1 MSTSAPCKELAALPD
16 LCDTMT
22 MRIRIGSALCLFV
35 LTAAPLLAQE
45 ADAATVRKLE
55 EKWADSYKHRQIDIL
70 SSLLAEDFIITVED
84 GSTYSKAGYISH
96 SADPST
102 RVQVSEFSDMKV
114 RTHGN
119 TAIVIGAYHE
129 RGESGGKAYDYRDRF
144 TDVWMKVGG
153 KWQVVASQYSTPMK

>member
-1 MSTSAPCKELAALPD
+1 MS
-16 LCDTMT
+16 
-22 MRIRIGSALCLFV
+22 MRIRIGLAVCLLV
-35 LTAAPLLAQE
+35 VMAAPLLAQE
-45 ADAATVRKLE
+45 SDAATVRKLE

-84 GSTYSKAGYISH
+84 GNTYSKAGYISH

-102 RVQVSEFSDMKV
+102 HVQVSEFADMKV
-114 RTHGN
+114 RVHGN

-129 RGESGGKAYDYRDRF
+129 RGDSGGKPYDYRDRF

-153 KWQVVASQYSTPMK
+153 KWQVVASQYSTPTK